1 MDAGYYSL
9 ELKIFLE
16 NHGIKYIFRLGSD
29 VYKKEISQMT
39 KIDENLKISN
49 ITSRRK
55 SIKDKNI
62 LKKAKK
68 LPYIESRIIKPPIIN
83 QNNKKKTSYSS
94 IYIFNLAMILK
105 KTIYIKI

>member
-16 NHGIKYIFRLGSD
+16 NLGIKYIFRLGSD

-55 SIKDKNI
+55 AIKDENI
-62 LKKAKK
+62 LKKTKK
-68 LPYIESRIIKPPIIN
+68 LPY
-83 QNNKKKTSYSS
+83 
-94 IYIFNLAMILK
+94 LK
-105 KTIYIKI
+105 QK